1 MDCSRGRTQ
10 LVLPVTIV
18 EPELSFREM
27 ILERIEEIKTGHG
40 KDLFSEPNR
49 HGQPKGFAKYL
60 TTKNWAELNDAEL
73 LREFEFLVMYSY
85 RQR

>member
-1 MDCSRGRTQ
+1 MAVSGTEHSTEIF
-10 LVLPVTIV
+10 VGEEVSI
-18 EPELSFREM
+18 REM

-60 TTKNWAELNDAEL
+60 TTKNWAVLNDAEL